1 MMSLQRPHFCFL
13 DLSDTHA
20 SVGAGCGFLG
30 FGRLPAGFSRTQP
43 GGVGGADECLYI
55 GREEGESDDRVYRE
69 RIETT
74 MQYSEIEK

>member
-1 MMSLQRPHFCFL
+1 MQALAPGVVFW
-13 DLSDTHA
+13 DLVDCPQVFRGHN
-20 SVGAGCGFLG
+20 
-30 FGRLPAGFSRTQP
+30 R
-43 GGVGGADECLYI
+43 GGWEGGMGGGDEGLYI